1 MSVRQSWKIYWYRWY
16 WIWFSQWK
24 SFLRQTSRY
33 LYYWQAIPRESYF
46 NDDNGLT
53 SPSSFGGLSRA
64 RDIDIN
70 PCTSSRRS
78 GEGLTGSDVLMVS
91 IRPFMLQFRS
101 IRTFFLLTPREE
113 KLVLSL
119 LPLIPTLSR
128 AEVEASEKFEAGKA
142 GKPGKNTENLR
153 NNSDKWWK

>member
-1 MSVRQSWKIYWYRWY
+1 M
-16 WIWFSQWK
+16 
-24 SFLRQTSRY
+24 
-33 LYYWQAIPRESYF
+33 
-46 NDDNGLT
+46 
-53 SPSSFGGLSRA
+53 
-64 RDIDIN
+64 
-70 PCTSSRRS
+70 
-78 GEGLTGSDVLMVS
+78 TGSDVLMVS

-153 NNSDKWWK
+153 NNSDK